1 MSKLETTKRYHLII
15 NKLRTAKRVNFAE
28 IAGYLRLQ
36 SGIDGLNYNISLR
49 TFQRDIQGIG
59 SIFGIYIKF
68 DFSGKFILS
77 KNLNRKRTTGFLK
90 PSICLTHLK
99 PKKNCRNL
107 SLSTTVIRAGRS
119 IFTDGCT
126 LSENVFSF
134 RFHIKNFTVTTLPS
148 ERFIHWH

>member
-99 PKKNCRNL
+99 LKKTVAICRFRQPSFGRDGVYLRTAAHYPKTFSR
-107 SLSTTVIRAGRS
+107 
-119 IFTDGCT
+119 F
-126 LSENVFSF
+126 VFISK
-134 RFHIKNFTVTTLPS
+134 ILQ
-148 ERFIHWH
+148 